1 MGHVRVRPQLLQL
14 MIVVPEAQNVQDRL
28 VVARGAVPQALEQ
41 PQLRVGL
48 PHVHH
53 RRPAAAGRP
62 GFPHAR
68 RLWLLEVPPLLVV
81 VGRCIRGAEWIIVVV
96 KSVGRVNHGA
106 VPPMPTPAYLRR
118 ALGRPWHQE
127 RRPDDQRADVADAG
141 PAHGQSSCLAWEITV
156 LVAGT

>member
-81 VGRCIRGAEWIIVVV
+81 VGRCIRGAVR
-96 KSVGRVNHGA
+96 SG
-106 VPPMPTPAYLRR
+106 
-118 ALGRPWHQE
+118 
-127 RRPDDQRADVADAG
+127 
-141 PAHGQSSCLAWEITV
+141 SSWL
-156 LVAGT
+156 